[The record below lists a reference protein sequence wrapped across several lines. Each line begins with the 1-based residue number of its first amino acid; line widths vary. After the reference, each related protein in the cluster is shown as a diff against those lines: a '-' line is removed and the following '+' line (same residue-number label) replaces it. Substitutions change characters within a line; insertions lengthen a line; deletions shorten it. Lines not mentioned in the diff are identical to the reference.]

1 MSKEQSSQ
9 KHKSQGN
16 DDGLCGMSAVG
27 SLLPEAAA
35 PVRLPGTSRNHFAAC
50 KFSRASFTR
59 GNTVYMKFNM
69 SEFTKDRKGNIEV
82 YSLNLTL
89 SNI

>member
-9 KHKSQGN
+9 KHKSQGSE
-16 DDGLCGMSAVG
+16 DGLCGMSAVG
-27 SLLPEAAA
+27 TLLPEAAA
-35 PVRLPGTSRNHFAAC
+35 LVRPPGTSRNHCAGC
-50 KFSRASFTR
+50 KFSRASFTA
-59 GNTVYMKFNM
+59 GETVYMKFSM